1 MGDREK
7 TNRPFSQISFIEFF
21 VAPLVF
27 ATVRVLAP
35 LQGLEEELL
44 QNIWNWMEIW
54 RMEATPPDD
63 EVTTVAN
70 RLKRLEEKAGL
81 AVGNTGSPMP
91 SRAGK
96 LQNSSR
102 SNRISQSSATN
113 TDVGGKSSR
122 RDSGSHVRNSSF
134 M

>member
-1 MGDREK
+1 MGAHCVLEEFFSQGDLLEQMGLPVPPLLDREK

-54 RMEATPPDD
+54 RMEAMPPDD
-63 EVTTVAN
+63 EVATVAN
-70 RLKRLEEKAGL
+70 RLKRLEEKAGI
-81 AVGNTGSPMP
+81 AVGNTG
-91 SRAGK
+91 
-96 LQNSSR
+96 
-102 SNRISQSSATN
+102 
-113 TDVGGKSSR
+113 
-122 RDSGSHVRNSSF
+122 
-134 M
+134 